1 MLLNLEVES
10 TQTVESLVSEIVW
23 DVLDKSNSKPW
34 PAKSTIERSSIAGA
48 ELLGRSRDLV
58 QIQTKGVPAY
68 SLGWSRFRILR
79 WQFKPRDSVINNEV
93 TVAFIQ
99 PSIES
104 LVDAQLQI
112 TNHKSQTVTIKTH
125 SIYPS
130 IHRSMK
136 EWAHGFEFEAI
147 QWLDPWQVKPTDIDT
162 LIHSIQ

>member
-104 LVDAQLQI
+104 LVDAHLQI
-112 TNHKSQTVTIKTH
+112 TNHKPWPLKPTQ
-125 SIYPS
+125 S
-130 IHRSMK
+130 IHQ
-136 EWAHGFEFEAI
+136 FI
-147 QWLDPWQVKPTDIDT
+147 DPWRNGPMVLNLRLFNDS
-162 LIHSIQ
+162 IHDK